1 MVLASPPCV
10 TQQYHLASMAAW
22 LSSKGISHHNL
33 LPHVLLAHL
42 SAVNNSPH
50 LGIAPQ
56 SLCSSSQALHLL
68 GDLPPCLGYVWL
80 WQGLSDSLS
89 IEAVTDQ
96 LFHSQP

>member
-1 MVLASPPCV
+1 MM
-10 TQQYHLASMAAW
+10 QQYLLASMAAW
-22 LSSKGISHHNL
+22 LSSTGISHHKL
-33 LPHVLLAHL
+33 LPHTPSIHF
-42 SAVNNSPH
+42 STVNSSPH

-56 SLCSSSQALHLL
+56 SLNSSSQPLHLL

-89 IEAVTDQ
+89 IEAVIDQ